1 MKKIYFVRHGET
13 DANLH
18 DYVPGKS
25 ESLNQRGFVQAERLA
40 DRIENISV
48 DFFVSSDYLRA
59 QQTIDPVMKKVKN
72 SLNIE
77 LSFGEIFEPTSLH
90 GLPGADDRV
99 KQHRIYR
106 NENVENS
113 EWRMED
119 GENFHDVFI
128 RITEAKIFLESQE
141 SQNILVTSHS
151 FFICLFTSAV
161 LLSSQSPTKEWFNLA
176 KKLHIS
182 NTGITLWT
190 VNDESE
196 WNLITWNDHAHF
208 ADN

>member
-13 DANLH
+13 DANLL

-25 ESLNQRGFVQAERLA
+25 ESLNQHGFLQAEKLA
-40 DRIENISV
+40 ERIENLSV
-48 DFFVSSDYLRA
+48 DFFVSSEYLRA
-59 QQTIDPVMKKVKN
+59 QQTINPVMKKN
-72 SLNIE
+72 EYSLNIE
-77 LSFGEIFEPTSLH
+77 SAFGEIFEPTSLH
-90 GLPGADDRV
+90 GLSGSDERV
-99 KQHRIYR
+99 KEHRTLR
-106 NENVENS
+106 NGNVTNN

-119 GENFHDVFI
+119 GENFHDVFT
-128 RITEAKIFLESQE
+128 RITHGKKFLETRENQG
-141 SQNILVTSHS
+141 ILVTSHS
-151 FFICLFTSAV
+151 YFISLFTAAI
-161 LLSSQSPTKEWFNLA
+161 LLSLDSPTKEWFNLT

-190 VNDESE
+190 VNDQNE